1 MGSYQI
7 LGGSRPFPKEIRPRG
22 ATGLVQQV
30 ETVLGRDSTTCS
42 TGRRVPTRLR
52 VVLGFLLVV
61 VDLPSYP
68 DVHSIP
74 LASLLWRCRRCC
86 CCGRWRGRQN
96 AWS

>member
-30 ETVLGRDSTTCS
+30 EAMLWRDSPTCS
-42 TGRRVPTRLR
+42 TGCRVPTRLR

-74 LASLLWRCRRCC
+74 LAGLLWRCCC
-86 CCGRWRGRQN
+86 CCGGSWRGRQN

>member
-30 ETVLGRDSTTCS
+30 ETVLGRDPTACS
-42 TGRRVPTRLR
+42 TGCRVPTRLR

-74 LASLLWRCRRCC
+74 LAGLLWRCCC
-86 CCGRWRGRQN
+86 CCGGSWRGRQN

>member
-22 ATGLVQQV
+22 AAGFVQQV
-30 ETVLGRDSTTCS
+30 KAVLGRDSTTCS
-42 TGRRVPTRLR
+42 TGCRVPTRLR

-86 CCGRWRGRQN
+86 CGRWRGRQN
-96 AWS
+96 TWS

>member
-30 ETVLGRDSTTCS
+30 EAVLGRDSTTCS
-42 TGRRVPTRLR
+42 TGCWVPTRLR

-74 LASLLWRCRRCC
+74 LASLLWRSRCC
-86 CCGRWRGRQN
+86 CGGRWCGR
-96 AWS
+96 

>member
-30 ETVLGRDSTTCS
+30 EAVLGRDSTTCS
-42 TGRRVPTRLR
+42 TGCRVPTRLR

-74 LASLLWRCRRCC
+74 LAGLLWRCRSC